1 MLLLCSLKQA
11 TPSATLSLMPK
22 YSNAIKILPLL
33 MMFSMATLTGC
44 SALEGLKDGAQ
55 NLFGSVLGLEN
66 SSEPPAE
73 LIEYKPEIGI
83 DVLWKEQ
90 VGVGK
95 NKQSLKLNVALNAD
109 KLFVADREGLIQAR
123 ASDSGKLLWEANTDY
138 PFSAGPGLGSGT
150 LILGSSDAR
159 VVALDESSG
168 NVLWRASVSS
178 EVLAIPVVAQG
189 LVILRTTDGAVI
201 ALDEKTGQQRWIFQ
215 ESVPALTLRGLSKPL
230 VVKDRLI
237 IGFASGKLLALQLE
251 TGKNLWEATVAV
263 PSGRSEVERLVDLS
277 TDPIEIEGMVFI
289 SSYHGGTSAA
299 VAADGNMLWRN
310 EHLSSASGLS
320 SDWRYLYVSDIESD
334 VWQIDQRNG
343 STLWK
348 QHDLHYRSL
357 SAPLAYE
364 EYVVVGDFEGYLHW
378 LSRSDGRQLARIK
391 IAEAGIDSKPVVAND
406 VIYIY
411 SKDGTL
417 AALKA
422 KAM

>member
-1 MLLLCSLKQA
+1 M
-11 TPSATLSLMPK
+11 
-22 YSNAIKILPLL
+22 
-33 MMFSMATLTGC
+33 
-44 SALEGLKDGAQ
+44 
-55 NLFGSVLGLEN
+55 
-66 SSEPPAE
+66 
-73 LIEYKPEIGI
+73 
-83 DVLWKEQ
+83 
-90 VGVGK
+90 
-95 NKQSLKLNVALNAD
+95 
-109 KLFVADREGLIQAR
+109 
-123 ASDSGKLLWEANTDY
+123 
-138 PFSAGPGLGSGT
+138 
-150 LILGSSDAR
+150 
-159 VVALDESSG
+159 
-168 NVLWRASVSS
+168 
-178 EVLAIPVVAQG
+178 
-189 LVILRTTDGAVI
+189 
-201 ALDEKTGQQRWIFQ
+201 
-215 ESVPALTLRGLSKPL
+215 
-230 VVKDRLI
+230 
-237 IGFASGKLLALQLE
+237 GFASGKLLALQLE

-422 KAM
+422 KAI